1 MNDNPAT
8 LHTAV
13 RSCHNWLSH
22 PHVPSPLCRGEEATD
37 STSTKCKGMGATAI
51 FRGHRSDC
59 AKSIFI
65 LSPKIQSLLTGGIEY
80 AVPLT
85 LWEVQDSE
93 GPSKYWNS
101 RYMYM
106 LSGLLPPT
114 WVWVQITNYRNEK
127 IHKKDRRTRTLIWIL
142 FSLIISKIFVVA
154 IFNVRLVFSPL
165 F

>member
-1 MNDNPAT
+1 
-8 LHTAV
+8 
-13 RSCHNWLSH
+13 
-22 PHVPSPLCRGEEATD
+22 
-37 STSTKCKGMGATAI
+37 MGATAI

-59 AKSIFI
+59 AKSILI
-65 LSPKIQSLLTGGIEY
+65 LSPKIQSLLTGGMKY

-114 WVWVQITNYRNEK
+114 LGLGLDCK
-127 IHKKDRRTRTLIWIL
+127 IVGMRRSTR
-142 FSLIISKIFVVA
+142 KIEGHEH
-154 IFNVRLVFSPL
+154 
-165 F
+165 